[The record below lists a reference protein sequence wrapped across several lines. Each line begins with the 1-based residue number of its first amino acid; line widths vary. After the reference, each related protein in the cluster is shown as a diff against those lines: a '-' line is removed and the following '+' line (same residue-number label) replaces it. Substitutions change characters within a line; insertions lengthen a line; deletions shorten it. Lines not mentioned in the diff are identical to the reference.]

1 MQKII
6 FDSSFLMAVVET
18 PTTWFEDMIEIVG
31 GFRPILLECVKF
43 ELESL
48 ASEGGSRARTAKVAL
63 ELSSKFSLERCG
75 GARVDDEIVSAA
87 KTAGAVVAT
96 VDSELLGSLK
106 AAHVGAITLG
116 AGRVRLF

>member
-18 PTTWFEDMIEIVG
+18 PTTWFEDTTEIVG
-31 GFRPILLECVKF
+31 GFRPILLACVKS

-48 ASEGGSRARTAKVAL
+48 ASEGGSRARTARVAL
-63 ELSSKFSLERCG
+63 ELSSKFSSERCG

-87 KTAGAVVAT
+87 KTSGAVVAT
-96 VDSELLGSLK
+96 VDSGLLRSLK
-106 AAHVGAITLG
+106 AAHVGVITLG
-116 AGRVRLF
+116 GGRVRLV

>member
-18 PTTWFEDMIEIVG
+18 PTTWFEDTIEIVG
-31 GFRPILLECVKF
+31 GFRPILLECVKS

-48 ASEGGSRARTAKVAL
+48 ASEGGSRARTARVAL
-63 ELSSKFSLERCG
+63 ELSSKFSPERCG
-75 GARVDDEIVSAA
+75 SARVDDEIVSAA
-87 KTAGAVVAT
+87 KTARAVVAT
-96 VDSELLGSLK
+96 VDSELLSSLK